1 MYFKASRH
9 VLFFLLIIK
18 ISHWDKNFTGSSY
31 MIKTI
36 TNKSSHSYSIEKGV
50 LKHFVK
56 FTGKQLYQ
64 RSLFNKVVGL
74 SPATLLKRR
83 LWCRCFSVN
92 FTKFL
97 RAAFLQNHSCR
108 LLLWKGDDMLFL
120 SVLHEQTISSF
131 LHLSW
136 ESPSI
141 FSVLCL
147 VSTVFK
153 YTLWNITE
161 YFILCIFF
169 LRCICYQAWFG
180 DHKSMDI
187 RFNDI
192 TKTTNLIFYWTN
204 ICMTR
209 R

>member
-1 MYFKASRH
+1 
-9 VLFFLLIIK
+9 
-18 ISHWDKNFTGSSY
+18 

-36 TNKSSHSYSIEKGV
+36 INKSSHNYSIEKGV

-64 RSLFNKVVGL
+64 RSLFNKVVGV

-83 LWCRCFSVN
+83 LWRKCFSVN
-92 FTKFL
+92 LTKFL
-97 RAAFLQNHSCR
+97 SAAFLRNNSYQ

-120 SVLHEQTISSF
+120 SVFHEHIISSF

-141 FSVLCL
+141 FSILCL
-147 VSTVFK
+147 VSTMFK

-169 LRCICYQAWFG
+169 LGWMCYQAWFG

-204 ICMTR
+204 TCMTHR
-209 R
+209 